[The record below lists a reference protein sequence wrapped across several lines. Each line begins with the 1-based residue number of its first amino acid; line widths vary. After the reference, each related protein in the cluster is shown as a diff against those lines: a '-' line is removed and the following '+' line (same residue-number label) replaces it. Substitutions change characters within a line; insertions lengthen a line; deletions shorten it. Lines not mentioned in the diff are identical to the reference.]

1 MHLKI
6 ICAGGEERVCLL
18 DKEETVAPGTM
29 RATGDW
35 VNVNSEQ
42 LQYLGRRDRLIKRH
56 GKRVNLD
63 SMQQVSFY
71 PAFFSLYCAHF
82 TQIQHIAHSNSRQQ
96 SCESTHFLS
105 ISVPVEVF
113 CELVPKRTRCSLCN
127 SLKVALQDAVQ
138 GV

>member
-18 DKEETVAPGTM
+18 DKEETTAPGTM

-63 SMQQVSFY
+63 SVQQVSFY
-71 PAFFSLYCAHF
+71 PALFCLPCTFHTDTTHRSQQF
-82 TQIQHIAHSNSRQQ
+82 T
-96 SCESTHFLS
+96 T
-105 ISVPVEVF
+105 
-113 CELVPKRTRCSLCN
+113 
-127 SLKVALQDAVQ
+127 AV
-138 GV
+138 V